1 LLRFAVPHND
11 DIDASFSYKYL
22 KHSIDMIT
30 VAEVD
35 KIILD
40 LVKIT
45 GTEKVLFQ
53 DCLGRVLAEDI
64 IADRDFP
71 PFDRVMMD
79 GIAIRYTDWKAG
91 KKSFYIQELLPAGS
105 PSITLKESGS
115 CIEAMT
121 GAVCPL
127 NADTIIK
134 YEDIKIDNGKAFI
147 NSDLEIKANQHVHPQ
162 GSDRKASAI
171 LIKKG
176 TLLTAAE
183 IGILATVG
191 KSKVV
196 VQKRLKV
203 AIVATG
209 DELVEIDQTPMAHQ
223 IRKSNVYNLQA
234 HLKSKGFEAN
244 IFHIVDDKSKLHKAL
259 EKILADHE
267 VVVLSGGVSKGKLD
281 FVPEI
286 LTDLGVE
293 KHFHFVKQR
302 PGKPFWF
309 GTYPNGAVFALPG
322 NPNSTFVGLNR
333 YVVPFLLRSEGIEP
347 RKIKARLSQ
356 GFSFNPNLTYFLQ
369 VQLAYNDEGQLMA
382 TPLPGHGSSDLA
394 NLVDADGLLE
404 LPMGKIDFK
413 QGEVFDC
420 FYYRF

>member
-1 LLRFAVPHND
+1 
-11 DIDASFSYKYL
+11 
-22 KHSIDMIT
+22 MIT

-40 LVKIT
+40 SVKIT
-45 GTEKVLFQ
+45 ETKEVSFS

-71 PFDRVMMD
+71 PFNRVMMD
-79 GIAIRYTDWKAG
+79 GIAIRITDWQEG
-91 KKSFYIQELLPAGS
+91 TRTYDVQELLPAGS
-105 PSITLKESGS
+105 PAITLKETGS
-115 CIEAMT
+115 CIEIMT
-121 GAVCPL
+121 GAVCPK
-127 NADTIIK
+127 NADTVIK
-134 YEDIKIDNGKAFI
+134 YEEVHIEEGKAI
-147 NSDLEIKANQHVHPQ
+147 IEADLEVKPYQHVHPQ
-162 GSDRKASAI
+162 GSDRKKLEV

-176 TLLTAAE
+176 KLITAAE
-183 IGILATVG
+183 IGVLATVG
-191 KSKVV
+191 KTKVL

-209 DELVEIDQTPMAHQ
+209 DELVEIDQTPLAHQ

-234 HLKSKGFEAN
+234 HLKAKGFSSN
-244 IFHIVDDKSKLHKAL
+244 IFHIVDDKKKLKKSL
-259 EKILADHE
+259 KKILKKHQ

-286 LTDLGVE
+286 LAKLGVE

-309 GTYPNGAVFALPG
+309 GTYTNGAVFALPG

-333 YVVPFLLRSEGIEP
+333 YVIPFLARSEGIEP
-347 RKIKARLSQ
+347 RKIKAQLAED
-356 GFSFNPNLTYFLQ
+356 FSFKPNLTYYLQ
-369 VQLAYNDEGQLMA
+369 VQLAYNEKAHLVA
-382 TPLPGHGSSDLA
+382 TPLPGHGSGDLA

-404 LPMGKIDFK
+404 LPMGKTDFK
-413 QGEVFDC
+413 KGEVFDC
-420 FYYRF
+420 FDYRF

>member
-1 LLRFAVPHND
+1 
-11 DIDASFSYKYL
+11 
-22 KHSIDMIT
+22 MIT

-40 LVKIT
+40 SIKIT
-45 GTEKVLFQ
+45 DTEKVSFN

-64 IADRDFP
+64 LADRDFP
-71 PFDRVMMD
+71 PFNRAMMD
-79 GIAIRYTDWKAG
+79 GIVIKFTDWQAG
-91 KKSFYIQELLPAGS
+91 KRKFEIQELLPAGS
-105 PSITLKESGS
+105 PVITLQEPGS
-115 CIEAMT
+115 CIEVMT

-134 YEDIKIDNGKAFI
+134 YEDVTLDNNLAIIDKH
-147 NSDLEIKANQHVHPQ
+147 LEVKANQHVHPQ
-162 GSDRKASAI
+162 GSDRKLADI
-171 LIKKG
+171 LIYKG
-176 TLLTAAE
+176 KLLTAAE
-183 IGILATVG
+183 IGVLATVG
-191 KSKVV
+191 KTEVL

-209 DELVEIDQTPMAHQ
+209 DELVEINQTPLAHQ

-234 HLKSKGFEAN
+234 HLKTKGFGSN
-244 IFHIVDDKSKLHKAL
+244 IFHIVDDKNKLRKAL
-259 EKILADHE
+259 EKILREHE

-286 LTDLGVE
+286 LTELGVE

-333 YVVPFLLRSEGIEP
+333 YVIPFLYRSERIEP
-347 RKIKARLSQ
+347 RKIKAKLSQ
-356 GFSFNPNLTYFLQ
+356 DFSFKPNLTYFLQ
-369 VQLAYNDEGQLMA
+369 VQLAYNEEGQFMA
-382 TPLPGHGSSDLA
+382 TPLPGHGSGDLA

-404 LPMGKIDFK
+404 LPMGKTDFK
-413 QGEVFDC
+413 KGEAFDC
-420 FYYRF
+420 FAYRF

>member
-1 LLRFAVPHND
+1 
-11 DIDASFSYKYL
+11 
-22 KHSIDMIT
+22 MIT

-45 GTEKVLFQ
+45 DTEKVSFN

-64 IADRDFP
+64 LADRDFP
-71 PFDRVMMD
+71 PFDRAMMD
-79 GIAIRYTDWKAG
+79 GIIIRYTDWKSG
-91 KKSFYIQELLPAGS
+91 IRNFTIQELLPAGS
-105 PSITLKESGS
+105 PAVTLQESGN
-115 CIEAMT
+115 CIEIMT
-121 GAVCPL
+121 GAVSPL

-134 YEDIKIDNGKAFI
+134 YEDVILENGNAI
-147 NSDLEIKANQHVHPQ
+147 IEDSLEVKANQHVHSQ
-162 GSDRKASAI
+162 GSDRKKADI

-183 IGILATVG
+183 IGVLATVG
-191 KSKVV
+191 KTEVS

-203 AIVATG
+203 AIIATG
-209 DELVEIDQTPMAHQ
+209 DELVEIDQTPLAHQ

-234 HLKSKGFEAN
+234 HLKSKGFNGN
-244 IFHIVDDKSKLHKAL
+244 IFHIVDDKAKLRKEL
-259 EKILADHE
+259 EKILKKHE
-267 VVVLSGGVSKGKLD
+267 VVILSGGVSKGKLD

-286 LTDLGVE
+286 LTELGVE

-309 GTYPNGAVFALPG
+309 GTYANGAVFALPG

-333 YVVPFLLRSEGIEP
+333 YVIPYLLRSEEIEP
-347 RKIKARLSQ
+347 IKIKAQLAKD
-356 GFSFNPNLTYFLQ
+356 FSFKPTLTYFLQ
-369 VQLAYNDEGQLMA
+369 VKLAYNEEGSFIA
-382 TPLPGHGSSDLA
+382 TPLPGHGSGDLA

-404 LPMGKIDFK
+404 LPMDKTDFK
-413 QGEVFDC
+413 TGEVFDC
-420 FYYRF
+420 MVYRF